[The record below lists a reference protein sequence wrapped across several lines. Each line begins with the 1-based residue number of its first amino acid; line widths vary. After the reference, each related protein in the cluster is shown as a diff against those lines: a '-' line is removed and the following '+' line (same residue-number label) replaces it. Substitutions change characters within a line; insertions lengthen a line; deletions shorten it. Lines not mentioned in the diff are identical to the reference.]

1 MSNMDNNAIKIR
13 LLGQF
18 SPTNTYSNSATTK
31 ALQKGVEYA

>member
-18 SPTNTYSNSATTK
+18 SANKYMLKLATTE